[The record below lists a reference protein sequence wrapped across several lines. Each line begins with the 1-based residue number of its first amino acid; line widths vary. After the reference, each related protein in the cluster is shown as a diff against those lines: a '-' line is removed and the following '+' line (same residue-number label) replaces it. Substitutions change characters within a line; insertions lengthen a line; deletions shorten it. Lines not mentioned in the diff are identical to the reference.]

1 MHHTRQKRAGHGV
14 AVMVRTRWL
23 WWPLQPGVA
32 AKAATMSDEGEKL
45 VWKFKYQD
53 LHRQFENAC
62 AQRDS
67 LLSELRT
74 VKATLATTAHKLQVS
89 RRCNAVKR
97 PHVASAHT
105 VKSRLAATA
114 SRPRSRNGML
124 HTSHGVRS
132 MLHVCMGFLNR
143 CTVGV

>member
-23 WWPLQPGVA
+23 WWPLQPGVP

-74 VKATLATTAHKLQVS
+74 VKATLATTAHNLQVD
-89 RRCNAVKR
+89 
-97 PHVASAHT
+97 
-105 VKSRLAATA
+105 AAT
-114 SRPRSRNGML
+114 L
-124 HTSHGVRS
+124 
-132 MLHVCMGFLNR
+132 
-143 CTVGV
+143 

>member
-1 MHHTRQKRAGHGV
+1 MPHTRQKRAGHGV
-14 AVMVRTRWL
+14 AVRVRTRWL

-32 AKAATMSDEGEKL
+32 AKAATVSDEGEKL

-74 VKATLATTAHKLQVS
+74 VKATLATTAHKLQVDD
-89 RRCNAVKR
+89 CNAVGLTLHQR
-97 PHVASAHT
+97 IT

-114 SRPRSRNGML
+114 LASSVTEWHAAYVAWCTFRVACL
-124 HTSHGVRS
+124 HGVP
-132 MLHVCMGFLNR
+132 
-143 CTVGV
+143 